1 MAIEYLKD
9 HLISTLKAKAPS
21 KSKQMFKPN
30 ITVKDI
36 HFVVTV
42 PAIWEDKAKL
52 IMREAAME
60 VRLQKSE
67 DCPGFPPPLDS
78 RRLRGSI
85 A

>member
-36 HFVVTV
+36 LWVITV
-42 PAIWEDKAKL
+42 PAIWDDKGKL

-60 VRLQKSE
+60 VRL
-67 DCPGFPPPLDS
+67 
-78 RRLRGSI
+78 
-85 A
+85 